1 MMSNA
6 LLTRQNKEIFIFLS
20 IYLNLFVDATQLIH
34 YAKSHT
40 LLRFGDK
47 NALLD

>member
-1 MMSNA
+1 MSNA

-34 YAKSHT
+34 YAKSIHYYS
-40 LLRFGDK
+40 LEIKMLC
-47 NALLD
+47 